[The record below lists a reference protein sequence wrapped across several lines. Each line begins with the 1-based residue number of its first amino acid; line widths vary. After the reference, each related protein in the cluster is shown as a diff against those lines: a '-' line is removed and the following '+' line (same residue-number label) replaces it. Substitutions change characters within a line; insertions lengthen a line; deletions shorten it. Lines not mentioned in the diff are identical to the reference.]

1 MSKKFFGKYRGSVL
15 GNIDPERLG
24 RLQVNVASVMGA
36 TRAVWAMPSFPCA
49 GRMMGV
55 WALPEVGGGVW
66 VEFEEGDLTKPVW
79 TGFWFASTGDIPAL
93 ALAGDPAYPSIVLQ
107 TARQNC
113 IALSDASGPAGGI
126 VIKTAS
132 GAVLSML
139 SLKRLISAAMSA
151 PICESASMANGEA
164 VQTRRVLVAWKIHCG

>member
-15 GNIDPERLG
+15 NNVDPQRIG
-24 RLQVNVASVMGA
+24 RLQVDVPSLMGS
-36 TRAVWAMPSFPCA
+36 TRARWAMPSFPCA
-49 GRMMGV
+49 GRQMGV
-55 WALPEVGGGVW
+55 LALPEVGTGVW

-79 TGFWFASTGDIPAL
+79 TGFWFASPGDVPAL
-93 ALAGDPAYPSIVLQ
+93 ALAGDPAHPSIVLQ

-132 GAVLSML
+132 GAILSINDAGII
-139 SLKRLISAAMSA
+139 ISNGKGAEIAM
-151 PICESASMANGEA
+151 NGPVVSINNGA
-164 VQTRRVLVAWKIHCG
+164 LAID